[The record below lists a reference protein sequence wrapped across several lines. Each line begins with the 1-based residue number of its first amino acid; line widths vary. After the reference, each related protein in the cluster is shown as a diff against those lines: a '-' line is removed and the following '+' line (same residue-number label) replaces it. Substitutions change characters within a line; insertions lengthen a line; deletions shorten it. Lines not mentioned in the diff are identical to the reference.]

1 MTLNILDKNKKS
13 TVKKENSTRFQV
25 RVTQSNSTKGK
36 NLIRKTPLVLFL
48 RYIEKYPRLPKIKQ
62 IE

>member
-1 MTLNILDKNKKS
+1 MILNILDKNKKS

-48 RYIEKYPRLPKIKQ
+48 RYIEKYPR
-62 IE
+62 